1 MTTEVLT
8 TIRKGATILASLP
21 VSVSFGFCCF
31 ICIPQTML
39 IINVTPYIQTET
51 LPDNKVT
58 WCLLGA
64 QALPVLVLASWV
76 MGLLINRTAHAW
88 FSVEQKK
95 GNKSKRDHK
104 ASSPGINF
112 ASFQANEAHAFLYP
126 MIGYVLISLSFL
138 ATMVTFTK
146 FWDDGLSVSFAPEA
160 ILLVLGN
167 LLAWILVL
175 YLYTGI
181 ILSAP
186 IIVLHRKGV
195 IQAMRMSYNLAK
207 DEQTRWE
214 LLAVLVFFLI
224 LGALLDFGLEV
235 TVLRGIFGNFDNT
248 KIGYCVHFNILL
260 ILLLPFYSS
269 VLTAQY
275 YSVKLSER
283 IRKQKRGGDDIGL
296 MGFEVD

>member
-1 MTTEVLT
+1 M
-8 TIRKGATILASLP
+8 
-21 VSVSFGFCCF
+21 F
-31 ICIPQTML
+31 
-39 IINVTPYIQTET
+39 IINVTPYIQQET
-51 LPDNKVT
+51 LPDNTVT

-88 FSVEQKK
+88 FSVEQK
-95 GNKSKRDHK
+95 GKSKRDQK
-104 ASSPGINF
+104 DSSPGISF

-126 MIGYVLISLSFL
+126 MIGYVLISLIFL
-138 ATMVTFTK
+138 GAMVAFTK

-160 ILLVLGN
+160 IVMVLGN

-207 DEQTRWE
+207 DDQTRWE
-214 LLAVLVFFLI
+214 LLALLIFFLM
-224 LGALLDFGLEV
+224 LGALLDLGLEM
-235 TVLRGIFGNFDNT
+235 TVLRGIFGNYDNT
-248 KIGYCVHFNILL
+248 KIAYCVHFNVLL
-260 ILLLPFYSS
+260 ILLLPLYSS